1 MSSPTDRLRQWFS
14 PKRVI
19 LVLLLVAAVVAL
31 LYAGR
36 MLIASTQSEQ
46 RITLDDD
53 HLSLS
58 MNVPAGMGITSVTR
72 EGFGDEP
79 QCATVQYRLGSELAL
94 ESFASS
100 CEATDGESSDN
111 DTLRNGYHGKYR
123 TMDDVTD
130 PIDVTSVDTPLGP
143 AHVFSQ
149 KYEEHTNLSRTWEEP
164 AAIVE
169 LSDPAD
175 PEFSSLVIRSDR
187 EALSRDDVVEI
198 LDSLRDVQQ

>member
-1 MSSPTDRLRQWFS
+1 MSSPTGRLQHWFS

-19 LVLLLVAAVVAL
+19 LVLLLVSAVLAL

-36 MLIASTQSEQ
+36 MLIASMHSEQ

-58 MNVPAGMGITSVTR
+58 LNVPDGMGITSVTR

-79 QCATVQYRLGSELAL
+79 QCATVRYRLGTELTL

-100 CEATDGESSDN
+100 CEVTDDESSDY
-111 DTLRNGYHGKYR
+111 DALRNGHHGEYR

-149 KYEEHTNLSRTWEEP
+149 KYGEYTNLSRTWEEP
-164 AAIVE
+164 VAIIE
-169 LSDPAD
+169 LSGPTD

-187 EALSRDDVVEI
+187 EAMSRDDIVEI
-198 LDSLRDVQQ
+198 LDSLRDVRQ

>member
-1 MSSPTDRLRQWFS
+1 MSSPTGRLRPWFS

-19 LVLLLVAAVVAL
+19 LVLLLVTVVVML

-36 MLIASTQSEQ
+36 MLIASMQSAQ

-58 MNVPAGMGITSVTR
+58 LSVPAGMGITSVTR

-79 QCATVQYRLGSELAL
+79 QCATVRYRLGTELTL

-100 CEATDGESSDN
+100 CEVTDDESSDY
-111 DTLRNGYHGKYR
+111 DTLSNGYHGEYR
-123 TMDDVTD
+123 TMDDVAD
-130 PIDVTSVDTPLGP
+130 PIDVTSLDTPLGP

-149 KYEEHTNLSRTWEEP
+149 KYGEYTNLSRTWEEP
-164 AAIVE
+164 VAIVE